1 MKKDITL
8 KLLSPLMHYGDER
21 MGTMQIARCMKFEY
35 DGEFIDIPVY
45 SGNAFRGIM
54 RRIAMR
60 DFLEKI
66 GIAEEGI
73 SPKLYYL
80 LFTGG
85 TLTGGGRF
93 CEIGEK
99 REMRRLCPPL
109 SLFGSA
115 IGDQIPEGKMK
126 VGIFKP
132 ICKETED
139 YTGKHSDISFYDML
153 EEIFYTRRDDLKST
167 NCDLIQ
173 DSEDKKD
180 KKENPVQM
188 KYDMQALSAGAKL
201 ISSIIIENSNDI
213 EESCLESIIEKFK
226 EMPYIGGKS
235 ATGHGEVE
243 ITYEG
248 NKDSNLYYDY
258 LEQNKEEIRNWL
270 RDLEGKL

>member
-54 RRIAMR
+54 RGIAMR

-201 ISSIIIENSNDI
+201 ISSIVIENSNDI
-213 EESCLESIIEKFK
+213 EESCLESIIDKFK

-243 ITYEG
+243 ITYENSKG
-248 NKDSNLYYDY
+248 SSLYYDY
-258 LEQNKEEIRNWL
+258 LEQNKDEIRDWL
-270 RDLEGKL
+270 RNLEGKL

>member
-35 DGEFIDIPVY
+35 DGDFIDIPVY

-73 SPKLYYL
+73 SPKLYHL
-80 LFTGG
+80 FFTGG

-139 YTGKHSDISFYDML
+139 YTGKHSDVSFYDML
-153 EEIFYTRRDDLKST
+153 EEIFYTRRDDLKSSSY
-167 NCDLIQ
+167 DII
-173 DSEDKKD
+173 KD
-180 KKENPVQM
+180 ENNEKNKKENPVQM
-188 KYDMQALSAGAKL
+188 KYEMQALSAGTNL
-201 ISSIIIENSNDI
+201 ISSIVIENSNDI
-213 EESCLESIIEKFK
+213 EESCLEAIIEKFK
-226 EMPYIGGKS
+226 EMPFIGGKS
-235 ATGHGEVE
+235 ATGHGEVK
-243 ITYEG
+243 ITCECTKG
-248 NKDSNLYYDY
+248 SNLYYDY
-258 LEQNKEEIRNWL
+258 LEQNKDEIKEWL
-270 RDLEGKL
+270 RNLEGKL